1 MREEVQQLVPLL
13 ALLLEREDGDEHR
26 EHLEVE
32 YEEEEVL
39 RGALLAG
46 NLEVA
51 MLEPLKVESSE
62 LREEI
67 EAELH
72 RLDFFDD

>member
-39 RGALLAG
+39 RGALLPG

-51 MLEPLKVESSE
+51 VLEPLKVKSSE
-62 LREEI
+62 LRKEI
-67 EAELH
+67 QAELH